1 MDLVLVRHALPVR
14 VVTEGGVADPPL
26 SELGHRQAAAAAEWL
41 SGEKFDALYASPLL
55 RARETAAPF
64 AKALGLE
71 VQIEEGIAEYDRMSE
86 AYIPIEEVKKSDD
99 PEIQA
104 HWKALAEDR
113 LEDLIADAHT
123 FRPRVAE
130 ATERLIANHA
140 GQSVLA
146 VCHGGVICAALA
158 EVIGLQRT
166 LWFEAGYASIH
177 RIVASSRAGIR
188 SIKSINEM
196 GHLRGI
202 E

>member
-1 MDLVLVRHALPVR
+1 VELVLVRHALPER
-14 VVTEGGVADPPL
+14 VVNVEGGVANPPL
-26 SELGHRQAAAAAEWL
+26 TALGHRQAKAAAEWL
-41 SGEKFDALYASPLL
+41 GEETFDALYSSPLQ

-64 AKALGLE
+64 SELLELE
-71 VQIEEGIAEYDRMSE
+71 VRIEEGIAEYDRGSE

-99 PEIQA
+99 PEVQA

-130 ATERLIANHA
+130 AVERIIAAHP
-140 GQSVLA
+140 GGKVIA
-146 VCHGGVICAALA
+146 VCHGGVISAALA
-158 EVIGLQRT
+158 EIIGIKRT

-177 RIVASSRAGIR
+177 RIVASRAGIR
-188 SIKSINEM
+188 SVASVNET

-202 E
+202 D